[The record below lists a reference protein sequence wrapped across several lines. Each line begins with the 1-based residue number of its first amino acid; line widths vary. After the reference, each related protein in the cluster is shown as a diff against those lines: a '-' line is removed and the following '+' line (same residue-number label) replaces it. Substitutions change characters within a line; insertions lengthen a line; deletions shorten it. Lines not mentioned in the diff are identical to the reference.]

1 MSDEDRAH
9 PPTPIAMKLGNTGAW
24 QHWVDTELR
33 ESLRLRRSCCE
44 TALYLPCMLALA
56 CVPCLC
62 SAACQQHRLEVERL
76 DRALRDWQA
85 RFNAQV
91 LVAQGLFVKTQ
102 SMCTVHL

>member
-1 MSDEDRAH
+1 
-9 PPTPIAMKLGNTGAW
+9 
-24 QHWVDTELR
+24 
-33 ESLRLRRSCCE
+33 
-44 TALYLPCMLALA
+44 MLALV

-62 SAACQQHRLEVERL
+62 SVACQQHRLEVERL

-102 SMCTVHL
+102 SMCMVHM